1 MIIPLYDAKTL
12 FGNLDTIVANASVFL
27 RDIENID
34 LSGRV
39 RERGIGDVCL
49 RHVGGESRA
58 PGERSLT

>member
-49 RHVGGESRA
+49 RHVSDVF
-58 PGERSLT
+58 